1 MANSERATCYRRRFR
16 VEQWQKIKDRLCF
29 PLLVFL
35 SSDQTR
41 SLGLTPID
49 EERVAMALGRC
60 QGLLLD
66 IGCGTNELVRHY
78 RSRQG
83 RAIGVDVYPWPGA
96 DVVCDTTTLPF
107 PDTLF
112 DTVSMLACLNHI
124 TMSKR
129 NQVLQEARR
138 VLKEEGQLLITMINP
153 VVGFFAH
160 KIRHRHDLDQLERGM
175 GEEEENGLWD
185 KEVRK
190 LLAGNGFRLVQTIPF
205 VFGLNCLYMAQKDTQ
220 EGAESSLVGADFK
233 TDQHKEAR

>member
-1 MANSERATCYRRRFR
+1 

-35 SSDQTR
+35 SSDQAR

-112 DTVSMLACLNHI
+112 DTVAMLACLNHI

-129 NQVLQEARR
+129 NRVLQEARR

-160 KIRHRHDLDQLERGM
+160 TIRHRHDLDQLERGM

-185 KEVRK
+185 KEVRE

-205 VFGLNCLYMAQKDTQ
+205 VFGLNCLYMAQKDTP
-220 EGAESSLVGADFK
+220 EGAYPFLVSADFK

>member
-1 MANSERATCYRRRFR
+1 
-16 VEQWQKIKDRLCF
+16 
-29 PLLVFL
+29 
-35 SSDQTR
+35 
-41 SLGLTPID
+41 
-49 EERVAMALGRC
+49 
-60 QGLLLD
+60 
-66 IGCGTNELVRHY
+66 
-78 RSRQG
+78 
-83 RAIGVDVYPWPGA
+83 VDVYPWPGA

-129 NQVLQEARR
+129 NRVLQEARR

-205 VFGLNCLYMAQKDTQ
+205 VFGLNCLYLAQKDTQ
-220 EGAESSLVGADFK
+220 EGAYPFLVGADFK